1 MSLSKKAL
9 KEQYDI
15 TSLSGSEYEP
25 FSDGTEDSDTPPSPV
40 PKRQRTI
47 PKKLKEYLTPD
58 AESPKQESL
67 KGKAM
72 SLLGFDGKSSVLKAV
87 IN

>member
-1 MSLSKKAL
+1 MRII
-9 KEQYDI
+9 YC
-15 TSLSGSEYEP
+15 
-25 FSDGTEDSDTPPSPV
+25 

>member
-1 MSLSKKAL
+1 MEL
-9 KEQYDI
+9 KTVTHLQAR
-15 TSLSGSEYEP
+15 
-25 FSDGTEDSDTPPSPV
+25 FQNDSA
-40 PKRQRTI
+40 TI

>member
-72 SLLGFDGKSSVLKAV
+72 S
-87 IN
+87 

>member
-1 MSLSKKAL
+1 MELTTVIHLQAR
-9 KEQYDI
+9 
-15 TSLSGSEYEP
+15 
-25 FSDGTEDSDTPPSPV
+25 F
-40 PKRQRTI
+40 TI